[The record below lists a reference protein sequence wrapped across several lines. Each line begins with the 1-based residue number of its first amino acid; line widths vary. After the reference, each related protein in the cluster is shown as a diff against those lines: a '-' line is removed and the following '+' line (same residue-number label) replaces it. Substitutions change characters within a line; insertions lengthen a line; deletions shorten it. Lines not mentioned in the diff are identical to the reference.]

1 MRRDGRIIRRPG
13 RSSEGGVHL
22 SATQSGT
29 TAYLYHGMLWS
40 ASEVRG
46 PMRQCFEEK
55 GWLEMTGDPL
65 QGEMPEVVP
74 QMDVQVEALQGEEA
88 LLLEVMD
95 KISQLQQELRTMQQE
110 NRDFLSRVIDR
121 MAELIKS

>member
-1 MRRDGRIIRRPG
+1 
-13 RSSEGGVHL
+13 
-22 SATQSGT
+22 
-29 TAYLYHGMLWS
+29 
-40 ASEVRG
+40 
-46 PMRQCFEEK
+46 MRQCFEEK